1 MEPVNQ
7 TPDNGQVCQ
16 NPITDQS
23 PLDLG
28 DLLSKLEPLIQSAR
42 LDNLVDG
49 LSLVSDTVDLLD
61 PAMVE
66 KLALLFEQITAATW
80 SLGNAVRMASAQT
93 AAQTE
98 SPSLRQLLSLLRQ
111 EDTRRGCAVALRT
124 LNVIGRQ
131 L

>member
-1 MEPVNQ
+1 MDTVEQP
-7 TPDNGQVCQ
+7 PL
-16 NPITDQS
+16 TDSGHPAGSTHQ
-23 PLDLG
+23 PALDLEH
-28 DLLSKLEPLIQSAR
+28 LLAKITPLVQSGR
-42 LDNLVDG
+42 LDNLVDI
-49 LSLVSDTVDLLD
+49 LSLVSDVVDLLD

-66 KLALLFEQITAATW
+66 KLALLFEQITAAIW

-98 SPSLRQLLSLLRQ
+98 APSLRQLLSLLRQ

>member
-1 MEPVNQ
+1 MDTFEQP
-7 TPDNGQVCQ
+7 PL
-16 NPITDQS
+16 TDSAS
-23 PLDLG
+23 PAGSTHQPALDLEQ
-28 DLLSKLEPLIQSAR
+28 LLAKIAPLVQSGR
-42 LDNLVDG
+42 LDNLVDI
-49 LSLVSDTVDLLD
+49 LSLVSDAVDMLD

-66 KLALLFEQITAATW
+66 KLALLFEQLTSVSW

-93 AAQTE
+93 AADSQAPTF
-98 SPSLRQLLSLLRQ
+98 SQLLSLLRH